1 MLKLLRNQKLVKKI
15 FYVLAIII
23 IPSFILWGSASV
35 IGDKQSRGY
44 AGKIFGKNISYD
56 EYRSTLQAWRNQMK
70 MKFGD
75 KADQVEKIFDANEAV
90 WDRLILRYGTKKM
103 GIKVTNEELT
113 QSIASLP
120 FLQKDKKFD
129 PEIYNLFLRYSLN
142 TPARIFEED
151 TREMLKFQKI
161 FNHITKDVTVSDEE
175 IRERYKQENE
185 QIKVKYIPSLNQDA
199 QKDAG
204 VNDDELRSYYEENK
218 EGLKISIQVNLS
230 YIGEDY
236 PQDATNEQK
245 ETINNKFKEISE
257 FIKNGNGLAKA
268 KDKFGLQI
276 QETGFIS
283 LGDPLLG
290 IDWTPDDLVKLFN
303 LNPDGIT
310 DVIQTPRG
318 PYIFQLKEK
327 RTDYLPSFEEV
338 KENLKTP
345 LVKEKS
351 KELAKSKIENYHSQL
366 AKKKQENPNAEPV
379 KISEELNLP
388 IKETDFFNRYSPV
401 LDIGLSEEF
410 NEASF
415 NLADGQI
422 SDVIELAQGYFIII
436 SISERKPIDEA
447 ELEKAKEGLKNTLL
461 SEKKNEVFEQFYANL
476 KQKANLIDYV
486 SLQQNQ

>member
-1 MLKLLRNQKLVKKI
+1 
-15 FYVLAIII
+15 
-23 IPSFILWGSASV
+23 
-35 IGDKQSRGY
+35 
-44 AGKIFGKNISYD
+44 
-56 EYRSTLQAWRNQMK
+56 
-70 MKFGD
+70 
-75 KADQVEKIFDANEAV
+75 
-90 WDRLILRYGTKKM
+90 
-103 GIKVTNEELT
+103 
-113 QSIASLP
+113 
-120 FLQKDKKFD
+120 
-129 PEIYNLFLRYSLN
+129 
-142 TPARIFEED
+142 
-151 TREMLKFQKI
+151 
-161 FNHITKDVTVSDEE
+161 
-175 IRERYKQENE
+175 QENE